1 MMVGGVTDG
10 GGNDGVMTT
19 TTLIQT
25 LYPNHGPKL
34 DSKPGLQCKEESPMG
49 SSALEPLA
57 GPLFQ
62 PGTLSESPDLLS
74 WSPEAEPNSN
84 AHTVRC
90 VCIRVYIYMIIRI
103 YTGMHNDQ

>member
-34 DSKPGLQCKEESPMG
+34 DSKPGLQCKEESSWTF
-49 SSALEPLA
+49 SSAN
-57 GPLFQ
+57 
-62 PGTLSESPDLLS
+62 SPPWAPAL
-74 WSPEAEPNSN
+74 WSRLPA
-84 AHTVRC
+84 RC
-90 VCIRVYIYMIIRI
+90 SSLGLYRRAQIC
-103 YTGMHNDQ
+103 